1 MGSLE
6 NVILF
11 SGDFYV
17 QKSLWTKDRYKKK
30 PMSLDTGVI
39 MVNYSVLRT
48 QYEKNYNY
56 GAQRS
61 SLNVVFTCE
70 SYSARCFT
78 FKN

>member
-1 MGSLE
+1 MLI
-6 NVILF
+6 NI
-11 SGDFYV
+11 
-17 QKSLWTKDRYKKK
+17 
-30 PMSLDTGVI
+30 GVI

-70 SYSARCFT
+70 SYNARCSIL
-78 FKN
+78 KN

>member
-1 MGSLE
+1 
-6 NVILF
+6 
-11 SGDFYV
+11 
-17 QKSLWTKDRYKKK
+17 
-30 PMSLDTGVI
+30 

-70 SYSARCFT
+70 SYNARCWHLKIDISQTELENSFLNP
-78 FKN
+78 FSYD